1 MQDDFVLLFQATN
14 CEQAFEILSTLKA
27 HEIDFIINDNELNL
41 MAIEQKTG
49 DFNLIKVAPADL
61 ERANALIVEIFQE
74 DGVTETAGEES
85 VEGLV
90 SGNKPEFSSYY
101 AECFRRFDENDGKF
115 IPIWN
120 SYAFLF
126 TFLWYLSKGMWV
138 LTVVVA
144 LTFSLLSLLLE
155 LFSPVPAYLLYLL
168 FAIYVGFRGNYDY
181 YLLKKHGRPL

>member
-27 HEIDFIINDNELNL
+27 HEIDFVINDNELNL

-49 DFNLIKVAPADL
+49 DFNLIKVAPSDL
-61 ERANALIVEIFQE
+61 ERANALIIEIFQDEQAAGTSE
-74 DGVTETAGEES
+74 DETAEELIS
-85 VEGLV
+85 GSGSGL
-90 SGNKPEFSSYY
+90 SDYH
-101 AECFRRFDENDGKF
+101 ADCFRRFDENDGKF
-115 IPIWN
+115 VPLWN

-126 TFLWYLSKGMWV
+126 TFFWYLSKGMWV

-144 LTFSLLSLLLE
+144 LAFSLLSLLLE
-155 LFSPVPAYLLYLL
+155 LFSPLPGYLLYLL

-181 YLLKKHGRPL
+181 YLLKKHGRHL